1 VASSSLQEQLSVDV
15 RQALEASASYVLDED
30 LCPGTEDTGQSRL
43 HHEVHFSKRMD
54 QLRGPPSPTMDQ
66 IVVREDILRP
76 PPQAMKLGG
85 FSNTV
90 PVSPDLPSKEDMYV
104 RPADL
109 DRDFPLVAINGSA
122 ARLSSSIRGY
132 HAHASRYSKPI
143 KRCFL
148 SGVKMEMVVI
158 NPSHRDCFSFRKRQ

>member
-1 VASSSLQEQLSVDV
+1 VASSSLHEQLAVDV

-66 IVVREDILRP
+66 IVVREDILRAP
-76 PPQAMKLGG
+76 PGHETWWLLKYRPR
-85 FSNTV
+85 FTR
-90 PVSPDLPSKEDMYV
+90 PPSKEDMYV

-109 DRDFPLVAINGSA
+109 DRDFPLVTINGS
-122 ARLSSSIRGY
+122 RSE
-132 HAHASRYSKPI
+132 
-143 KRCFL
+143 
-148 SGVKMEMVVI
+148 VVVI
-158 NPSHRDCFSFRKRQ
+158 YPRLPRSYLSVQ